1 MKAFIKIIISVLAV
15 GLSIA
20 IYDHFSFVE
29 SDENVNTVLN
39 VKAKK
44 KVNNSIKRIS
54 TTAKETPV
62 FLKEQNEGVSIAN
75 LRNSFNDK
83 TFVDNLSEK
92 ELRDVTKV
100 PEVLIEVTKNGMS
113 LEDLGTK
120 LHDAGYNPKQEKH
133 GHVKTGFRRELK
145 VGKQNDGLLLDVYSS
160 YLEHDGL
167 LYFDRLYLTY
177 EGREDVFHKL
187 VNDLDKKLD
196 KTAINKIVRD
206 GYVRWNLPGEKFV
219 FIDSNTI
226 RDGERVVFV
235 GHEFE
240 IH

>member
-1 MKAFIKIIISVLAV
+1 MKSIFYIIAPVLAV

-20 IYDHFSFVE
+20 IYDHIRFVE
-29 SDENVNTVLN
+29 SNGKMNKVLN
-39 VKAKK
+39 IKTKE
-44 KVNNSIKRIS
+44 KVNNSFKRIS
-54 TTAKETPV
+54 TTAKKTPV

-75 LRNSFNDK
+75 LNDSFNEK
-83 TFVDNLSEK
+83 AFIESLSEN

-100 PEVLIEVTKNGMS
+100 PQVLIDVSKNGMS
-113 LEDLGTK
+113 LENLGTK
-120 LHDAGYNPKQEKH
+120 LHDAGFKPKQAKH
-133 GHVKTGFRRELK
+133 GHEKTGFRRELT
-145 VGKQNDGLLLDVYSS
+145 VDKQTDGLLLDVYSS
-160 YLEHDGL
+160 YLEHEGL

-187 VNDLDKKLD
+187 VKDLDKKLD
-196 KTAINKIVRD
+196 QTSINKIVRD

-219 FIDSNTI
+219 FIDANTI
-226 RDGERVVFV
+226 RDGEKVIFV